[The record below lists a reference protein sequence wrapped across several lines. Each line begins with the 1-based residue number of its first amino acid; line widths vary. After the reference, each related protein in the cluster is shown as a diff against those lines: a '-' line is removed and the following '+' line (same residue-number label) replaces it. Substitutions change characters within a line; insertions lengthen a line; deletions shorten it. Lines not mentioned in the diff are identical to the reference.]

1 MNKRRNEKRMKA
13 IGVVISVILGLEVEA
28 LIYFVFGVN
37 PKLIPAMAAVIL
49 WGAISLMIACVVDE
63 IFKRSFGIR
72 L

>member
-1 MNKRRNEKRMKA
+1 MNKRRYENRIKA
-13 IGVVISVILGLEVEA
+13 IGVVISIILGLEVEA

-37 PKLIPAMAAVIL
+37 PKLIPAMAAVVL

>member
-28 LIYFVFGVN
+28 VIYFVFGVN